1 MVCTAVFEGS
11 LCLPSETEHRQ
22 ADLVT
27 HSVLCTLP
35 TLMGHYSAWVGVGGG
50 VGTYIG
56 ERVAEVY
63 VALTRGQEAE
73 TGTGL

>member
-27 HSVLCTLP
+27 HSVLCTP
-35 TLMGHYSAWVGVGGG
+35 PSVTGHKNGRGRVGV
-50 VGTYIG
+50 TYIG

-63 VALTRGQEAE
+63 VALTRGQEEEA
-73 TGTGL
+73 GTGL